1 MEKNILLA
9 QLRALLERA
18 PNLDEYSPKSREH
31 HTWLAQ
37 AHALI
42 NRWNGVEAIG
52 FQNNCSHLSNK
63 VMRPNLISNIFGSI
77 HRAIADLEL
86 DVPIESEVSF
96 GAGDVYD
103 FFRALNKV
111 ISSAEHSIFIIDPYL
126 DSSVFDYY
134 LKSRQKKVIVRL
146 LLYQYAN
153 DVVTSAN
160 KYIEQHGEVLEIR
173 KSKSLHDRVIF
184 IDDFVCWLVGQSIK
198 DAAKAKPT
206 YLVQLPPDTVSS
218 KLDNYEQIWKV
229 ANTLY

>member
-18 PNLDEYSPKSREH
+18 PDLDNYSPNSREH
-31 HTWLAQ
+31 NTWLAQ
-37 AHALI
+37 AHALLK
-42 NRWNGVEAIG
+42 RWDGVEAMG
-52 FQNNCSHLSNK
+52 FKSSCSHLSNQ

-86 DVPIESEVSF
+86 EVPIENEVSF
-96 GAGDVYD
+96 GTGDVYD

-111 ISSAEHSIFIIDPYL
+111 IASAEHSIFIIDPYL
-126 DSSVFDYY
+126 DSSVFDHY
-134 LKSRQKKVIVRL
+134 LKSRQEKVFVRL
-146 LLYQYAN
+146 LLNKHSDDLKTPAEKYTKQY
-153 DVVTSAN
+153 
-160 KYIEQHGEVLEIR
+160 GEILEIR

-184 IDDFVCWLVGQSIK
+184 IDNFVCWLVGQSIK

-218 KLDNYEQIWKV
+218 KLENYEQIWK
-229 ANTLY
+229 AAKIL